1 MGLCNVAV
9 RRKRKRR
16 TGKKSS
22 PQGCE
27 GMAEAEFEAEVEERP
42 PWEV

>member
-9 RRKRKRR
+9 RRKWKRR
-16 TGKKSS
+16 KSKKSS

-27 GMAEAEFEAEVEERP
+27 GMTEAEFEAEVEERP
-42 PWEV
+42 LWEG